1 MNIHTKMSTPEKYNN
16 LEQQFR
22 SETGGELADLENL
35 KISEAVGEAVGEN
48 FSEGS
53 SSVQITKNDE
63 NNPQNVIK
71 GSKARK
77 IILPT
82 IARQR
87 ARVQHALEHEQKHLI
102 QEAKKMQNSRKFSAA
117 ALEETY
123 LNIRRLQSLLDELLR
138 AAGKRITEL
147 YRRYVLKNG

>member
-1 MNIHTKMSTPEKYNN
+1 MSISEKNKNI
-16 LEQQFR
+16 EQQFR

-35 KISEAVGEAVGEN
+35 KISEAVGETVGEN
-48 FSEGS
+48 FSDGS
-53 SSVQITKNDE
+53 KKTTKQTVSTDLKKI
-63 NNPQNVIK
+63 IK
-71 GSKARK
+71 GAHARE

-87 ARVQHALEHEQKHLI
+87 EKVRHALEKEQRQLI
-102 QEAKKMQNSRKFSAA
+102 RKAHKIQNSNKFSAA
-117 ALEETY
+117 MLEDIY
-123 LNIRRLQSLLDELLR
+123 LDIRRLQTLLDELFR

>member
-1 MNIHTKMSTPEKYNN
+1 MSILEKNKK
-16 LEQQFR
+16 LEQQFH

-48 FSEGS
+48 FSDGS
-53 SSVQITKNDE
+53 NTTKKTKGAFDLKKI
-63 NNPQNVIK
+63 IK
-71 GSKARK
+71 GVHARE

-87 ARVQHALEHEQKHLI
+87 AKVQHAIEKEQRQLI
-102 QEAKKMQNSRKFSAA
+102 HKARKIKNSRKFSSA
-117 ALEETY
+117 ALEDIY
-123 LNIRRLQSLLDELLR
+123 LEIRRLQSLLDELFR

-147 YRRYVLKNG
+147 YRRYVLKSG

>member
-1 MNIHTKMSTPEKYNN
+1 MAQTKMSTSEKHNN

-35 KISEAVGEAVGEN
+35 KISEAVGETVGEN
-48 FSEGS
+48 FSDGS
-53 SSVQITKNDE
+53 SSAKQQTQREDDSQKLIKN
-63 NNPQNVIK
+63 
-71 GSKARK
+71 SKARQ

-102 QEAKKMQNSRKFSAA
+102 QKAKKMQNSRKFSAS

-123 LNIRRLQSLLDELLR
+123 INIRRLQSLLDELLR

-147 YRRYVLKNG
+147 YRRYILKSG